1 MLIYK
6 NYDQEALDGQYN
18 NRLNVPDFATY
29 LDRWEV
35 LSRETEEKFT
45 CIKDLQYGELP
56 RERLDVYP
64 SSFPNSTTL
73 VFIHGGYW
81 HLFDKASFQFIA
93 KAFQPDGITTVL
105 INYLLAP
112 ANTIDQ
118 LVSSCRKA
126 IVWLHQNLSTFNGNP
141 EAIFV
146 AGHSAGGH
154 LAAMLLHTHW
164 AEFGRDLPVDLVK
177 GTVAIS
183 GIFNLTPIRLSYL
196 NKVLNIDAEV
206 AIRNS
211 PVFIDTVKSSPL
223 ILAVGKEESLEFID
237 QSSELSRHR
246 KTMGSPVHFIQMPG
260 QNHYSII
267 ETILDQN
274 SALSLAMREMMG
286 IKINIIE
293 DFFKRT

>member
-6 NYDQEALDGQYN
+6 NYDQEALDRQYN

-35 LSRETEEKFT
+35 LSRETEQMFI
-45 CIKDLQYGELP
+45 CIKDLQYDELP

-64 SSFPNSTTL
+64 SNFPNATTL

-93 KAFQPDGITTVL
+93 KAFQPYGITTVL
-105 INYLLAP
+105 INYPLAP

-126 IVWLHQNLSTFNGNP
+126 IVWLYENLSAFNGNP
-141 EAIFV
+141 DAIFV

-154 LAAMLLHTHW
+154 LAAMLMETNW
-164 AEFGRDLPVDLVK
+164 AQLNIKLPVDLVK

-183 GIFNLTPIRLSYL
+183 GIFNLIPIQLSYL
-196 NKVLNIDAEV
+196 NKILNLDSEAV
-206 AIRNS
+206 TRNS
-211 PVFIDTVKSSPL
+211 PVCLDQVKPSPL
-223 ILAVGKEESLEFID
+223 ILAVGKEESQEFND
-237 QSSELSRHR
+237 QSAQLYSYR
-246 KTMGSPVHFIQMPG
+246 KAAGFSAQLLQMPG
-260 QNHYSII
+260 QNH
-267 ETILDQN
+267 
-274 SALSLAMREMMG
+274 
-286 IKINIIE
+286 
-293 DFFKRT
+293 F